1 MITGISFN
9 ELGVKIEVKPNVS
22 GLERN
27 ASIISNNNDLISII
41 QDA

>member
-1 MITGISFN
+1 MLTGISFN
-9 ELGVKIEVKPNVS
+9 ESGIKIEVNANTS

-27 ASIISNNNDLISII
+27 ASIISNNNDLIAII